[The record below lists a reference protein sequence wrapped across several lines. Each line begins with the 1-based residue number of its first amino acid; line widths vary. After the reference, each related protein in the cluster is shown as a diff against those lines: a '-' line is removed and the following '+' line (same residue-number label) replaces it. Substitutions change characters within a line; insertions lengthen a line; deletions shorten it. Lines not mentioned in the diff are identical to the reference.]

1 MGFALLGYSAFQ
13 RHSTAECLRKYTTVT
28 SVQKAP
34 NDHENLG
41 PSQGTGREAAARAA
55 ASLIT
60 PFLPPAPLPV
70 SDRARHSD
78 TMLLYDSPARRWTQ
92 SPSRACAPRDLLVR
106 GGVRRTRQDVLRKP
120 LQCVPASRR
129 AVSTHGCPALC
140 VGGTSHAGTV
150 VPSASTLLG
159 AFQSGLVVH
168 TVLND
173 TAGSPESTPLCP
185 PLLSLTFKSLFLALL
200 GVHS

>member
-78 TMLLYDSPARRWTQ
+78 TTLLYDSPARRWTQ

-120 LQCVPASRR
+120 LQCVP
-129 AVSTHGCPALC
+129 HPD
-140 VGGTSHAGTV
+140 
-150 VPSASTLLG
+150 VPSAPTGVPLFASGARATRARSSLRRARCWGHFSLVSLCTL
-159 AFQSGLVVH
+159 F
-168 TVLND
+168 
-173 TAGSPESTPLCP
+173 
-185 PLLSLTFKSLFLALL
+185 
-200 GVHS
+200 